1 MTQLIPLHSQ
11 TIDGNAVETVNAR
24 ELHAFLEVRSKFADW
39 IKNRIS
45 EYDFTVNQDFT
56 TVSKNLE
63 NGGRSIVR
71 FHKKME
77 ANNATLIEY
86 AISLDMA
93 KELSMVERNE
103 QGKQARKYFIECEKR
118 LQATMPQTYL
128 EALEALLASE
138 KAKLTLEQ
146 QASINAPKVAH
157 YDRVVARTNLVNAT
171 HVASKLKLSAVKLN
185 RHLCELGVY
194 NQAVKRGKVFNT
206 WFIDKGY
213 GEMKQTELGYDQALF
228 THAGEMWVIEMM
240 ISEGVVG

>member
-11 TIDGNAVETVNAR
+11 TIDGNAVETVSAR
-24 ELHAFLEVRSKFADW
+24 ELHAFLGSKRQFTDW
-39 IKNRIS
+39 IKKRIGD
-45 EYDFTVNQDFT
+45 YDFVENQDFVC
-56 TVSKNLE
+56 VSQKNE
-63 NGGRSIVR
+63 TQRADGQIGVSVSN
-71 FHKKME
+71 
-77 ANNATLIEY
+77 EY
-86 AISLDMA
+86 FVSVGMA
-93 KELSMVERNE
+93 KELAMVENNDK
-103 QGKQARKYFIECEKR
+103 GSQARKYFIECEKQ
-118 LQATMPQTYL
+118 LNAQQSQLPTTYL

-206 WFIDKGY
+206 WFIDEGY

>member
-1 MTQLIPLHSQ
+1 MTNLPQVQEHYELTQ
-11 TIDGNAVETVNAR
+11 AVNAR
-24 ELHAFLEVRSKFADW
+24 ELHAFLQSRQDFSTW
-39 IKNRIS
+39 IKNRIAD
-45 EYDFTVNQDFT
+45 YDFVENQDF
-56 TVSKNLE
+56 
-63 NGGRSIVR
+63 VR

-206 WFIDKGY
+206 WFIDRGY

>member
-1 MTQLIPLHSQ
+1 MNELIPLHPQ
-11 TIDGNAVETVNAR
+11 TINGNAVETVSAR
-24 ELHAFLEVRSKFADW
+24 ELHTFVESKRQFADW
-39 IKNRIS
+39 IRNRIEKYGFVENVDYVTFS
-45 EYDFTVNQDFT
+45 QNCEKGRPSQEYFIT
-56 TVSKNLE
+56 
-63 NGGRSIVR
+63 
-71 FHKKME
+71 
-77 ANNATLIEY
+77 
-86 AISLDMA
+86 LDMA
-93 KELSMVERNE
+93 KQLAMVENNE
-103 QGKQARKYFIECEKR
+103 KGMQVRKYFIECEKQ
-118 LQATMPQTYL
+118 LNAQQSQLPTTYL